1 VVERPNQVRSTE
13 ITHLPM
19 RSGSMF
25 LVAILDWYSR
35 HVLGFALSNTRD
47 TVFCLEALSRA
58 WSAGRPEI
66 FNTDQGCQF
75 TSTPFTGALE
85 THGART
91 SMDGRGRVF
100 DKIFVERLWRTVKYE
115 DIYLRDRGSIEEI
128 DAGLATKS
136 GRTSRSA
143 TPRQRRCTGW

>member
-1 VVERPNQVRSTE
+1 
-13 ITHLPM
+13 
-19 RSGSMF
+19 MF

-35 HVLGFALSNTRD
+35 YVLGFALSNTRD
-47 TVFCLEALSRA
+47 TVSCLEAVSQA

-85 THGART
+85 THGLRT
-91 SMDGRGRVF
+91 SMDGRGRAF
-100 DKIFVERLWRTVKYE
+100 DKIFVERLWRTVRYE
-115 DIYLRDRGSIEEI
+115 DIYLRAYGSVEEL

-136 GRTSRSA
+136 GRQSLGYP
-143 TPRQRRCTGW
+143 TPAAVHRVVKP